1 MSAPRCLRLL
11 FGGRQGA
18 GKTCLASALAG
29 QPLVWSPGRG
39 PKPAQASWKRAG
51 MAFTALELPGFGVE
65 GQGEPRRQELQAG
78 ALAGADLLVL
88 AAPAPEEAWGLE
100 AGWLAGALAAAP
112 GFPVLVCAT
121 RIDLLGSPRD
131 WEPEAL
137 ERELACGRPASPKA
151 KAVAAWAR
159 RLEDALAVAVP
170 SFRPERFCLTAAG
183 DGTPAFGAS
192 FGMDR
197 LRRLVC
203 QSLPEAV
210 QHRARLA
217 LALDSEEL
225 RPKAEKIIWTASV
238 SAAAASLAPVPAVD
252 AAMVATVQ
260 AGMIVAIAGLYGC
273 VLSRKTALA
282 MLAPAAGALGLRVAL
297 ASALKGV
304 ISQRLVRR
312 ICPDCKTAYKPT
324 EDELRD
330 FDLPEDSDETWY
342 RGKGCPTCYDRGYRG
357 RVAVFEMLPINHK
370 VRDLIYAQAGRVAIE
385 AELKR
390 PENGFVSMQQN
401 ALRLVREGITT
412 AEEVRRVIHE
422 ED

>member
-137 ERELACGRPASPKA
+137 ERELA
-151 KAVAAWAR
+151 
-159 RLEDALAVAVP
+159 
-170 SFRPERFCLTAAG
+170 
-183 DGTPAFGAS
+183 
-192 FGMDR
+192 
-197 LRRLVC
+197 
-203 QSLPEAV
+203 
-210 QHRARLA
+210 
-217 LALDSEEL
+217 
-225 RPKAEKIIWTASV
+225 
-238 SAAAASLAPVPAVD
+238 
-252 AAMVATVQ
+252 
-260 AGMIVAIAGLYGC
+260 
-273 VLSRKTALA
+273 
-282 MLAPAAGALGLRVAL
+282 
-297 ASALKGV
+297 
-304 ISQRLVRR
+304 
-312 ICPDCKTAYKPT
+312 
-324 EDELRD
+324 
-330 FDLPEDSDETWY
+330 
-342 RGKGCPTCYDRGYRG
+342 
-357 RVAVFEMLPINHK
+357 
-370 VRDLIYAQAGRVAIE
+370 
-385 AELKR
+385 
-390 PENGFVSMQQN
+390 
-401 ALRLVREGITT
+401 
-412 AEEVRRVIHE
+412 
-422 ED
+422 

>member
-100 AGWLAGALAAAP
+100 AGWLAGALAATP

-297 ASALKGV
+297 ASALKILPGIGHAASGAIGAAV
-304 ISQRLVRR
+304 AGPMTMAVGYAFL
-312 ICPDCKTAYKPT
+312 
-324 EDELRD
+324 D
-330 FDLPEDSDETWY
+330 FFA
-342 RGKGCPTCYDRGYRG
+342 R
-357 RVAVFEMLPINHK
+357 
-370 VRDLIYAQAGRVAIE
+370 
-385 AELKR
+385 AEFS
-390 PENGFVSMQQN
+390 PSP
-401 ALRLVREGITT
+401 A
-412 AEEVRRVIHE
+412 EVRQAFAEKFREARARQGELLARARDRAGDGGKPKARDRNGVPS
-422 ED
+422 